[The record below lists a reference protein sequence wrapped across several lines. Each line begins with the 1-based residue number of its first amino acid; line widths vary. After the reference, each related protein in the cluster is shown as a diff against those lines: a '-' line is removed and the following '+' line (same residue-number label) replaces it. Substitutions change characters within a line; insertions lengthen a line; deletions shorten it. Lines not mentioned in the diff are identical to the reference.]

1 MKVQKI
7 AIGVCAVIS
16 LFIGQHA
23 FASSQLNRL
32 TFNRDTS
39 TLSGAFL
46 QVGFLSDVAA
56 PKVINLELYS
66 VQRGETL
73 FLKEL
78 ARAPFS
84 DADVI
89 EFNVNLSQYHA
100 RHTGTFLRLL
110 TIPGGEPLNFRGVRI
125 SYENPDGTIHKYE
138 HAVTDTMGITG
149 NGPSLLITTD
159 QINGLEQGEHIT
171 PNQAISLR
179 TSGIRNLNENQIRVW
194 EKSGMISSIGANLFL
209 DFIYGLK
216 NINAY
221 VVSSGTSGSLDT
233 GEGTSGSLDTGEGTS
248 GSNDFKKL
256 VNPLA
261 KGDVEDIPT
270 LVEKLLEIV
279 LKIGA
284 PLIAIAIIYSGYL
297 FIAAQGDPTKLATA
311 KQTLVYV
318 VVGAAILLGAYVIA
332 ESIVGTV
339 NAIRGQ

>member
-7 AIGVCAVIS
+7 VIGVCAVIS
-16 LFIGQHA
+16 LCIGQHA

-66 VQRGETL
+66 LQRGETL

-138 HAVTDTMGITG
+138 HAVTDTMGIIG

-159 QINGLEQGEHIT
+159 QINGLEQGGHIT

-179 TSGIRNLNENQIRVW
+179 TSGIRNLNENQIRTW
-194 EKSGMISSIGANLFL
+194 EKSGMISSIAANLFL
-209 DFIYGLK
+209 DLIYGLK
-216 NINAY
+216 DVKLYTTFNPDDTAGPIGPDDTA
-221 VVSSGTSGSLDT
+221 GPLDT
-233 GEGTSGSLDTGEGTS
+233 GTGAST
-248 GSNDFKKL
+248 DFQKL

-261 KGDVEDIPT
+261 KGEVEDIPT

>member
-7 AIGVCAVIS
+7 VIGVCAVIS
-16 LFIGQHA
+16 LCIGQHA

-32 TFNRDTS
+32 TFNRDNS

-66 VQRGETL
+66 LQRGETL

-138 HAVTDTMGITG
+138 HAVTDTMGVIG

-179 TSGIRNLNENQIRVW
+179 TSGIRNLNENQIRSW
-194 EKSGMISSIGANLFL
+194 EKSGMINSIAANLFL

-216 NINAY
+216 DINAY
-221 VVSSGTSGSLDT
+221 VVSSGTSGTLDT
-233 GEGTSGSLDTGEGTS
+233 GEGTSGTLDTGTGAST
-248 GSNDFKKL
+248 DFQKL

-261 KGDVEDIPT
+261 KGEVEDIPT